1 LHTFDRRPL
10 SKFWVGNIEPAALF
24 AGLLLWWTQEC
35 FALRSEKELIY
46 QELLVLRCQRGDR
59 VALAELVN
67 TWERPL
73 FYFIRRLVNEE
84 HDAWDVLQ
92 QTWLKV
98 MRGISTL
105 KEPRNLAPWLYRIAR
120 NNAIN
125 LGHLRAAQRDNQ
137 EDYPVASQ
145 ALEDV
150 GRRNFEDAEQIHHG
164 LLQLGLTHRE
174 VLTLFFLEDMTTDE
188 IAHVLDIP
196 DGTVKSRLHHAKRA
210 LRCALGKEA

>member
-1 LHTFDRRPL
+1 LRPDKDR
-10 SKFWVGNIEPAALF
+10 
-24 AGLLLWWTQEC
+24 
-35 FALRSEKELIY
+35 IY
-46 QELLVLRCQRGDR
+46 QELLVLRCQRGDK
-59 VALAELVN
+59 VALSELVS
-67 TWERPL
+67 TWERRL

-105 KEPRNLAPWLYRIAR
+105 NEPGNLAPWLYRIAR
-120 NNAIN
+120 NSAIN
-125 LGHLRAAQRDNQ
+125 LGHLRTTQRDNL
-137 EDYPVASQ
+137 EDYPAGSE

-150 GRRNFEDAEQIHHG
+150 GPRNFEDAEQIHHG
-164 LLQLGLTHRE
+164 LLQLGLRHRE

-196 DGTVKSRLHHAKRA
+196 AGTVKSRLHHAKHA
-210 LRCALGKEA
+210 LRCVLEKEA

>member
-1 LHTFDRRPL
+1 LRPD
-10 SKFWVGNIEPAALF
+10 
-24 AGLLLWWTQEC
+24 
-35 FALRSEKELIY
+35 KELIY
-46 QELLVLRCQRGDR
+46 QELLVLRCQRGDK
-59 VALAELVN
+59 VALAELVS
-67 TWERPL
+67 TWEKRL

-84 HDAWDVLQ
+84 HDAWDILQ

-125 LGHLRAAQRDNQ
+125 LGHLRAVQRDNLD
-137 EDYPVASQ
+137 DYPADSE
-145 ALEDV
+145 ALEDA
-150 GRRNFEDAEQIHHG
+150 GPRNFEDAEQIHHG
-164 LLQLGLTHRE
+164 LLQLGLAHRE

-196 DGTVKSRLHHAKRA
+196 AGTVKSRLHHAKHA
-210 LRCALGKEA
+210 LRCVLEKEA